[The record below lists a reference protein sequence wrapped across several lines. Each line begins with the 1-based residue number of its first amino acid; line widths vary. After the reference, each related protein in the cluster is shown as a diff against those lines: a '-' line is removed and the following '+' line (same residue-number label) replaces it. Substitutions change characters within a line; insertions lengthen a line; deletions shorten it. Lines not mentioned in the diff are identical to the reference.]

1 MYISPMRLTD
11 SNIFTTF
18 ANEIEINTAFMQS
31 VRHLTYLLLCLLFVS
46 CGYTTRWHEAHATI
60 AIADSLDQNEH
71 VLYDDTAALQQ
82 TIRMLDNPFG
92 RLFAH
97 NQFGK
102 AHYYMGRHLSL
113 AGQITQAAMHY
124 IAADRAQI
132 DNPIYR
138 GRINSCLAHISKQ
151 NESDSLALIFFLRA
165 NEAFKASGKDWYYAH
180 TLLDVSEFHTYLH
193 HFAQADSVLS
203 IAHSYELDEYYLARF
218 YETNG
223 LYFYEQLQY
232 DSALYYFHQ
241 ALDLWQYEEDRL
253 YTYKKLMQVYLD
265 MGDQASALPYAKII
279 VEHSATPN
287 ELVNAYYCL
296 MQDAKANNDIELLS
310 RYAHARQDANRLLN
324 AQVGKYR
331 GALTLLKEHLANPH
345 PYRWAWITLLCL
357 IVACLLLVIAIVLH
371 RRYAAT
377 SLQVA
382 HHQID
387 DLSARME
394 VQATEYQEEK
404 RVYDFNAMLADIRS
418 TCPKPRKQWNDY
430 NILKKDLDTQL
441 NDWFSQLEQLHLSNR
456 ENVFCV
462 FMLVY
467 PSASLEELA
476 DWMHYSATGVSTFK
490 RRIAQKI
497 GVSTRELQKY
507 LYDLRQLP
515 Q

>member
-1 MYISPMRLTD
+1 M
-11 SNIFTTF
+11 
-18 ANEIEINTAFMQS
+18 
-31 VRHLTYLLLCLLFVS
+31 
-46 CGYTTRWHEAHATI
+46 
-60 AIADSLDQNEH
+60 
-71 VLYDDTAALQQ
+71 
-82 TIRMLDNPFG
+82 
-92 RLFAH
+92 
-97 NQFGK
+97 
-102 AHYYMGRHLSL
+102 
-113 AGQITQAAMHY
+113 
-124 IAADRAQI
+124 
-132 DNPIYR
+132 
-138 GRINSCLAHISKQ
+138 AHISKQ

-203 IAHSYELDEYYLARF
+203 IAHSYELDEYYLARY
-218 YETNG
+218 YETKG
-223 LYFYEQLQY
+223 IYFYEQLQY
-232 DSALYYFHQ
+232 DSALYYFYQ

-265 MGDQASALPYAKII
+265 MGDQASALPYAQII

-345 PYRWAWITLLCL
+345 PYRWVWITLLCL

-371 RRYAAT
+371 RRYATT

-387 DLSARME
+387 DLSAHIVE
-394 VQATEYQEEK
+394 KDAEFTEEK
-404 RVYDFNAMLADIRS
+404 RVYDFNTSLSNIRAKY
-418 TCPKPRKQWNDY
+418 PKPRRQWNDY
-430 NILKKDLDTQL
+430 NELQKDLDAQL
-441 NDWFSQLEQLHLSNR
+441 HDWFCRLNQLGLSNR
-456 ENVFCV
+456 ENVYCV
-462 FMLVY
+462 FTLLY
-467 PSASLEELA
+467 PYASLEELA
-476 DWMHYSATGVSTFK
+476 SYIHYSETGISTFK

-497 GVSTRELQKY
+497 GVQTRD
-507 LYDLRQLP
+507 LYDFLHDKL
-515 Q
+515 

>member
-1 MYISPMRLTD
+1 MRNICVLIVLIS
-11 SNIFTTF
+11 
-18 ANEIEINTAFMQS
+18 
-31 VRHLTYLLLCLLFVS
+31 LLSS
-46 CGYTTRWHEAHATI
+46 CHWQEAKQVIAT
-60 AIADSLDQNEH
+60 ADSLDQTEH
-71 VLYDDTAALQQ
+71 ILYDDTAALQQ
-82 TIRMLDNPFG
+82 VIRTLDNPFG

-97 NQFGK
+97 NQLGK
-102 AHYYMGRHLSL
+102 AHYYLGRHLSL
-113 AGQITQAAMHY
+113 NDQITQAAEHY

-132 DNPIYR
+132 DDPIYR

-151 NESDSLALIFFLRA
+151 NENDSLALIFFLRA

-193 HFAQADSVLS
+193 HYSQADSILR
-203 IAHSYELDEYYLARF
+203 IAQSYQLDNYYLARY
-218 YETNG
+218 YETKG

-241 ALDLWQYEEDRL
+241 ALHLWEYEEDKF
-253 YTYKKLMQVYLD
+253 YTYKKLMQVHLD
-265 MGDQASALPYAKII
+265 MDDHASALPYAQII
-279 VEHSATPN
+279 VELSADPN
-287 ELVNAYYCL
+287 DLVNAYYCL
-296 MQDAKANNDIELLS
+296 MQDAKARGDINKLS
-310 RYAHARQDANRLLN
+310 AYAHARQDANELLMQSVGN
-324 AQVGKYR
+324 YNGAQ
-331 GALTLLKEHLANPH
+331 TLLEEHLANPY

-357 IVACLLLVIAIVLH
+357 FVACLLLVITIVLH
-371 RRYAAT
+371 RRYAT
-377 SLQVA
+377 RRLQVA

-387 DLSARME
+387 DLSTRME

-430 NILKKDLDTQL
+430 NSLKKDLEPQL
-441 NDWFSQLEQLHLSNR
+441 HDWFSRLDQLHLSNR

-476 DWMHYSATGVSTFK
+476 DWMNYSATGVSTFK

-497 GVSTRELQKY
+497 GIPTRELQKY
-507 LYDLRQLP
+507 LHDFCQLP
-515 Q
+515 K